1 MAQDSENGLSRRFW
15 FWLIALIIILIFLY
29 FYAPFEA
36 YLIENIPGIRFSN
49 VLFWFAS
56 LVGVIAF
63 VISHWQ
69 SFRHNLIRSVTE
81 LDVSGLVFDT
91 LQISILVAVILC
103 AGATLQAVEMLAE
116 GLIARQPVAGGTFGR
131 TFVSI
136 VLLVILTVVFY
147 LLHHLVRAFRYG
159 WKSSRQPPGRD
170 SR

>member
-1 MAQDSENGLSRRFW
+1 MAQETEHRLTRRFW
-15 FWLIALIIILIFLY
+15 FWLIALVILLIFLY

-36 YLIENIPGIRFSN
+36 YLVENIPGIRFSN

-56 LVGVIAF
+56 LVAVIAF

-69 SFRHNLIRSVTE
+69 SFRQNIIKSVTE

-91 LQISILVAVILC
+91 LQISILVAIILC

-116 GLIARQPVAGGTFGR
+116 GLIAREPLAGGSFGR

-159 WKSSRQPPGRD
+159 WKTTRQPPGRN
-170 SR
+170 

>member
-1 MAQDSENGLSRRFW
+1 MAQENEQRLSRRFW
-15 FWLIALIIILIFLY
+15 FWLIALVILLIFLY

-36 YLIENIPGIRFSN
+36 YLVENIPGIRFSN

-56 LVGVIAF
+56 LVAVIAF
-63 VISHWQ
+63 VVSHWQ
-69 SFRHNLIRSVTE
+69 SFRQNIIKSVTE

-91 LQISILVAVILC
+91 LQISILVAIILC

-116 GLIARQPVAGGTFGR
+116 GLIARQAPDGGTFGR

-136 VLLVILTVVFY
+136 VLLVILTVLFY

-159 WKSSRQPPGRD
+159 WKSSRQPPRQ
-170 SR
+170 S

>member
-1 MAQDSENGLSRRFW
+1 MAQEIEHRFSRRFW
-15 FWLIALIIILIFLY
+15 FWLIALVILLIFLY

-36 YLIENIPGIRFSN
+36 YLVENIPGIRFSN

-56 LVGVIAF
+56 LVAVIAF

-69 SFRHNLIRSVTE
+69 SFRQNIIKSVTE

-91 LQISILVAVILC
+91 LQISILVAIILC

-116 GLIARQPVAGGTFGR
+116 GLIARQPPDGGTFGR

-136 VLLVILTVVFY
+136 VLLIILTVVFY

-159 WKSSRQPPGRD
+159 WKSTRQPP
-170 SR
+170 SRS

>member
-1 MAQDSENGLSRRFW
+1 MAQDSENRLTKRFW
-15 FWLIALIIILIFLY
+15 FWLIALVILLIFLY
-29 FYAPFEA
+29 FYAPVEA
-36 YLIENIPGIRFSN
+36 YLVENIPGIRFSN

-56 LVGVIAF
+56 LVAVVAF

-69 SFRHNLIRSVTE
+69 SFRQNLIKSVTE

-91 LQISILVAVILC
+91 LQISILVAIILC

-116 GLIARQPVAGGTFGR
+116 GLIARQPLDGGTFGR

-136 VLLVILTVVFY
+136 VLLVFLTVVFY

-159 WKSSRQPPGRD
+159 WKSTRQPPGRN
-170 SR
+170 